1 MKFMTKAII
10 FFMLLLPTE
19 AFAQFGNQPAIEYL
33 GQLDNEEDW
42 KLNCNEWK
50 RTIRGLANQLPAST
64 DRYAV
69 QYLIEYVAAYSHVSP
84 MEIKVYDVWVVKYP
98 SYVVFIWFADLN
110 DGKWT
115 YRSMS
120 LVTY

>member
-1 MKFMTKAII
+1 MKLRIVGIAFL
-10 FFMLLLPTE
+10 MLFWTTE

-50 RTIRGLANQLPAST
+50 RTIRGLANQLPDYI

-69 QYLIEYVAAYSHVSP
+69 QYLIEYIAAYSSVSP

-98 SYVVFIWFADLN
+98 KYVVFIWFADLN
-110 DGKWT
+110 DGKWS
-115 YRSMS
+115 YLSMS